1 MRECCEVVSCYAPA
15 VCIHL
20 LDSILYINPCV
31 NLFVSQNLWRDNG
44 TELCASWRHRSF
56 SRPRPRS
63 RPGSRRRPRPKP
75 RHHIPVI
82 PGKESAGE
90 ASQAGGRGI
99 KIYCNRFCLQMFVF
113 FCLTLMWINSDSFSC
128 LISDLL
134 MCRYYLIIS
143 ENILILPFF
152 SFVKIMTFS
161 ELYFKN
167 IPINNYTKQAFVQTR
182 KKTRLMI

>member
-1 MRECCEVVSCYAPA
+1 MGLS
-15 VCIHL
+15 
-20 LDSILYINPCV
+20 
-31 NLFVSQNLWRDNG
+31 FVR
-44 TELCASWRHRSF
+44 
-56 SRPRPRS
+56 
-63 RPGSRRRPRPKP
+63 
-75 RHHIPVI
+75 
-82 PGKESAGE
+82 
-90 ASQAGGRGI
+90 AGGIALFLGLGQGLGQGLGVGLGLSLGI
-99 KIYCNRFCLQMFVF
+99 IYQLYQVRNQQEKPHRQVGGESRFIATGFVFRCLF

-167 IPINNYTKQAFVQTR
+167 ILINNYTEQAFVQTR
-182 KKTRLMI
+182 KKTRD